1 MMYNLIKAY
10 MGRMTIND
18 VNNFAQSKNIFL
30 SAEELNFVYVFI
42 SKNWEQ
48 IIKNPK
54 LLNLD
59 RYKEHFSEENFN
71 KIKKLFLEYSSRYSS
86 FI

>member
-1 MMYNLIKAY
+1 MYNLIKAY

-18 VNNFAQSKNIFL
+18 VNNFAISKNIHL
-30 SAEELNFVYVFI
+30 SPEELTFVYDFV

-48 IIKNPK
+48 VIRNPK

-59 RYKEHFSEENFN
+59 RYKDRFSPENFK
-71 KIKKLFLEYSSRYSS
+71 KIKKLFLEYSARYSS
-86 FI
+86 YI

>member
-1 MMYNLIKAY
+1 MYSLIKAY
-10 MGRMTIND
+10 MGRMTIQD
-18 VNNFAQSKNIFL
+18 VNNFAISKNIYL
-30 SAEELNFVYVFI
+30 SAEELNFVYDFI

-48 IIKNPK
+48 VIRNPK

-59 RYKEHFSEENFN
+59 RYKERFSPENFE

>member
-1 MMYNLIKAY
+1 
-10 MGRMTIND
+10 MGRMTIQD
-18 VNNFAQSKNIFL
+18 VNNFAISKNINL
-30 SAEELNFVYVFI
+30 SPEELQFVYDFI

-48 IIKNPK
+48 VVKNPK

-59 RYKEHFSEENFN
+59 RYKDRFSPENFE

>member
-1 MMYNLIKAY
+1 MYNLIKAY

-18 VNNFAQSKNIFL
+18 VNNFAISKNIHL
-30 SAEELNFVYVFI
+30 SPEELTFVYDFV

-48 IIKNPK
+48 VIRNPK

-59 RYKEHFSEENFN
+59 RYKDRFSPENFE
-71 KIKKLFLEYSSRYSS
+71 KIKKLFLEYSARYSS
-86 FI
+86 YI

>member
-1 MMYNLIKAY
+1 
-10 MGRMTIND
+10 MGRMTKQD
-18 VNNFAQSKNIFL
+18 VQNFAVSKNIHL
-30 SAEELNFVYVFI
+30 NDGELQFVYEFL

-48 IIKNPK
+48 IVKNPQ

-59 RYKEHFSEENFN
+59 RYKDHFSPENFE
-71 KIKKLFLEYSSRYSS
+71 KIKKLFLEYSCRYSS

>member
-1 MMYNLIKAY
+1 

-18 VNNFAQSKNIFL
+18 INNFAVSKNINL
-30 SAEELNFVYVFI
+30 STEELNFVYNFI

-48 IIKNPK
+48 VIRNPK
-54 LLNLD
+54 LLNLE
-59 RYKEHFSEENFN
+59 RYKDKFSEENFP

-86 FI
+86 YL

>member
-1 MMYNLIKAY
+1 MYNLIKAY

-18 VNNFAQSKNIFL
+18 VNNFAISKNIHL
-30 SAEELNFVYVFI
+30 SSEELNFVYDFI

-48 IIKNPK
+48 IVRNPK

-59 RYKEHFSEENFN
+59 RFKERFSPENFE
-71 KIKKLFLEYSSRYSS
+71 KVKKLFLEYSARYSS

>member
-1 MMYNLIKAY
+1 MYNLIKAY
-10 MGRMTIND
+10 MGRMTVQD
-18 VNNFAQSKNIFL
+18 VNNFAVSKNIYL
-30 SAEELNFVYVFI
+30 SGEELQFVYEFI
-42 SKNWEQ
+42 NKNWEQ
-48 IIKNPK
+48 VVKNPK

-59 RYKEHFSEENFN
+59 RYQDRFSKENFE

>member
-1 MMYNLIKAY
+1 MYNLIKAY

-18 VNNFAQSKNIFL
+18 VNNFAISKNIHL
-30 SAEELNFVYVFI
+30 SPEELNFVYDFI

-48 IIKNPK
+48 IVRNPK

-59 RYKEHFSEENFN
+59 RFKERFSPENL
-71 KIKKLFLEYSSRYSS
+71 KKKKKLFLEYSARYSS

>member
-1 MMYNLIKAY
+1 MYNLIKAY
-10 MGRMTIND
+10 MGRMTIQD
-18 VNNFAQSKNIFL
+18 VNNFAISKNIIL
-30 SAEELNFVYVFI
+30 SAEELQFVYDFI

-48 IIKNPK
+48 VVKNPK

-59 RYKEHFSEENFN
+59 RYKNRFSPENFE

>member
-1 MMYNLIKAY
+1 
-10 MGRMTIND
+10 MGRMTIQD
-18 VNNFAQSKNIFL
+18 VNNFAISKNIHL
-30 SAEELNFVYVFI
+30 SPEELNFVYEFL

-48 IIKNPK
+48 IVKNPQ

-59 RYKEHFSEENFN
+59 RYQDRFSKENFE
-71 KIKKLFLEYSSRYSS
+71 KIRKLFLEYSSRYSS

>member
-1 MMYNLIKAY
+1 MYNLIKAY
-10 MGRMTIND
+10 MGRMTIQD
-18 VNNFAQSKNIFL
+18 VNNFAISKNIIL
-30 SAEELNFVYVFI
+30 SAEELQFVYDFI

-48 IIKNPK
+48 VVKNPK

-59 RYKEHFSEENFN
+59 RYKDRFSPENFE

>member
-1 MMYNLIKAY
+1 MYNLIKAY
-10 MGRMTIND
+10 MGRMTIQD
-18 VNNFAQSKNIFL
+18 VNNFAISKNIHL
-30 SAEELNFVYVFI
+30 SPEEFNFVYEFL

-48 IIKNPK
+48 IVKNPQ

-59 RYKEHFSEENFN
+59 RYQDRFSKENFE

>member
-1 MMYNLIKAY
+1 
-10 MGRMTIND
+10 MGRMTIQD
-18 VNNFAQSKNIFL
+18 VNNFAISKNVYL
-30 SAEELNFVYVFI
+30 SQEELNFVYEFL

-48 IIKNPK
+48 IIQNPK

-59 RYKEHFSEENFN
+59 RYKDRFSPENFE

>member
-1 MMYNLIKAY
+1 MYNLIKAY

>member
-1 MMYNLIKAY
+1 
-10 MGRMTIND
+10 MGRMTIQD
-18 VNNFAQSKNIFL
+18 VNNFAISKNIHL
-30 SAEELNFVYVFI
+30 SPEELNFVYEFL

-48 IIKNPK
+48 IVKNPQ

-59 RYKEHFSEENFN
+59 RYQDLFSKENFE

>member
-1 MMYNLIKAY
+1 MYNLIKAY

-18 VNNFAQSKNIFL
+18 VNNFAISKNIHL
-30 SAEELNFVYVFI
+30 SPEELNFVYDFI

-48 IIKNPK
+48 IVRNPK

-59 RYKEHFSEENFN
+59 RFKDHFSPENFE
-71 KIKKLFLEYSSRYSS
+71 KVKKLFLEYSARYSS